1 MLKKSIFVQ
10 GHPTTLYIKKVENGG
25 WELEST
31 ITTHPEYS
39 RVDYIDNADCIP
51 VIVDA
56 AISKVKEYLKQ
67 QEGVVDE
74 YTLLKGLGF
83 E

>member
-25 WELEST
+25 WELDVV

-39 RVDYIDNADCIP
+39 RVEYIDKKDCIP
-51 VIVDA
+51 VVVDA

-67 QEGVVDE
+67 QEGITDE